1 MEVVYKLSIKDKP
14 VEFTHA
20 EIMDIRSAI
29 LKVFPVDTKPK
40 PYNRPK
46 VAKIKK
52 ESIIQILN
60 VLDGDVAKNM
70 SEIAR
75 ESKLSASTVSRG
87 LTQLREMGTVIA
99 SRTRPIL
106 FKLKNTI
113 ITNTDEIIP
122 REGVLP
128 EGLFLKKELVRPR
141 DG

>member
-1 MEVVYKLSIKDKP
+1 MEVVYKLSIKDEV
-14 VEFTHA
+14 VELTEA

-29 LKVFPVDTKPK
+29 LKVFPVSNKPK

-46 VAKIKK
+46 VQKIKK
-52 ESIIQILN
+52 ESILAILT
-60 VLDGDVAKNM
+60 VLDADVAKNM

-75 ESKLSASTVSRG
+75 ESKLSNSTVSRG

-106 FKLKNTI
+106 FKLKNTVI
-113 ITNTDEIIP
+113 VNTDEIIP

-128 EGLFLKKELVRPR
+128 EGLYLKKDLVRPR